1 MGFHRKM
8 INKKMTFDY
17 LIDSDLKT
25 LYNSESM
32 IFMDEF
38 SSFVRDLYLQNKCEN
53 EILELLNY
61 NQNEVYQSGQTN

>member
-38 SSFVRDLYLQNKCEN
+38 SSFVRDLYLQNKSEK

>member
-38 SSFVRDLYLQNKCEN
+38 SSFVRDLYLQNKSEN

>member
-1 MGFHRKM
+1 MGFHKKM

-17 LIDSDLKT
+17 LIESDLKS
-25 LYNSESM
+25 LYNSDSL

-38 SSFVRDLYLQNKCEN
+38 SSFVRDLFLQNRTEK

-61 NQNEVYQSGQTN
+61 NENEMHSSNQEN